1 MKKYNK
7 LFIATSSFS
16 ELSNERLK
24 KLKKK
29 NILVKLNPLKK
40 KLDKTNLLKY
50 GSDADYIIAGTEK
63 YDKEIIS
70 KLFKLNY
77 LFRLGSGT
85 DNVDINFLESK
96 KIIFNKSK
104 ITPEISVAE
113 LIIAYIL
120 ILLRKINTMDQKLKN
135 NIWEKQMGNILNSKI
150 VGIIGYGKIG
160 KHLHKLIKAF
170 GAKVLIND
178 IKAIKNGVSLKY
190 LLRKSDVVSVN
201 INSNKTKKF

>member
-1 MKKYNK
+1 M
-7 LFIATSSFS
+7 
-16 ELSNERLK
+16 
-24 KLKKK
+24 
-29 NILVKLNPLKK
+29 
-40 KLDKTNLLKY
+40 LKY

-77 LFRLGSGT
+77 LFRLSSGT

-120 ILLRKINTMDQKLKN
+120 IFIKKN
-135 NIWEKQMGNILNSKI
+135 KYNGSK
-150 VGIIGYGKIG
+150 
-160 KHLHKLIKAF
+160 F
-170 GAKVLIND
+170 
-178 IKAIKNGVSLKY
+178 
-190 LLRKSDVVSVN
+190 
-201 INSNKTKKF
+201 KK

>member
-1 MKKYNK
+1 MKKYKK

-29 NILVKLNPLKK
+29 NILVKLNPLK

-85 DNVDINFLESK
+85 DNVDINFLES

-178 IKAIKNGVSLKY
+178 IKAIKNGVSFKVSFEKIGCSVCKYKLK
-190 LLRKSDVVSVN
+190 
-201 INSNKTKKF
+201 